1 MLDVPDG
8 PHGRRLPDGRAEG
21 GKARQQGNSVG
32 DYICSDLACSLY
44 VRGKKDAGAGSRP
57 QESLTLEEK
66 IQRTVANVAAFLA
79 KVTA

>member
-1 MLDVPDG
+1 MVAPK
-8 PHGRRLPDGRAEG
+8 A

-57 QESLTLEEK
+57 RSRSPWRRRSSGPWRL
-66 IQRTVANVAAFLA
+66 AAFLA